1 MKIVSRMSGVTAH
14 RVLGSDHL
22 IGKRL
27 ARVVATAV
35 DPGD

>member
-1 MKIVSRMSGVTAH
+1 VSRMTGVTMH

-27 ARVVATAV
+27 ARVVVTAI
-35 DPGD
+35 G